1 MRGCQQLAVT
11 GKLSI
16 AMIYDKQAPF
26 EKNNWIV
33 AKKYDA
39 VDRYFYD
46 KFKRLDVCALPI
58 FIGTIISHLL
68 FVYLMRYLQSSM
80 CFTHLKAVNIF

>member
-39 VDRYFYD
+39 FE
-46 KFKRLDVCALPI
+46 
-58 FIGTIISHLL
+58 
-68 FVYLMRYLQSSM
+68 
-80 CFTHLKAVNIF
+80 THI